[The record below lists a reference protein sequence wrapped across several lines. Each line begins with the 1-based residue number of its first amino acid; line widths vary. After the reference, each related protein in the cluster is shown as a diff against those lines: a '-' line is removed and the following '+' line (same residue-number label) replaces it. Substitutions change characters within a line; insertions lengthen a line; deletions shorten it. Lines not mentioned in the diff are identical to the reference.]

1 MPQDMQLQPVFAVV
15 VCGTDLAA
23 TKRYVDQL
31 RRSSPPD
38 VDVIGPMPY
47 VALQSM
53 LDAGAP
59 RGLRQY
65 RKSGCLRTLD
75 DGLLDQIVAAAL
87 EPASAFAQIR
97 LHQMGGVVA
106 GPARADRAISSLGE
120 AAWVLN
126 IVGTWMDP
134 TTDADNIAWVR
145 DLWARAEPHTVATY
159 TNFLGEGPV
168 CVQRFRMVAPD
179 RFETAVG
186 SGQSLPIESEHPT
199 RVRRGGFS

>member
-1 MPQDMQLQPVFAVV
+1 MQLQPVFAVV

-75 DGLLDQIVAAAL
+75 DGLLDQIVAAA
-87 EPASAFAQIR
+87 
-97 LHQMGGVVA
+97 
-106 GPARADRAISSLGE
+106 LGE